1 MESSEFKNIL
11 KELKK
16 KNLAILGHM
25 GSGKSVLGKFI
36 AKKFKLKH
44 IDSDKEI
51 VKFTGLSI
59 NKIFEDRGE
68 KYFRKIEKKI
78 LLKIIEKKNVVI
90 SLGGGS
96 IKSNEIRKKLASNAI
111 TLFLDVNII
120 QLEKRLKKSINRPLL
135 KNVDIKNKLNE
146 LDNKRRKYYLLSD
159 INIENNNK
167 TLNELYQNFIK
178 NLSIL
183 DGKKN
188 KN

>member
-1 MESSEFKNIL
+1 M
-11 KELKK
+11 
-16 KNLAILGHM
+16 
-25 GSGKSVLGKFI
+25 
-36 AKKFKLKH
+36 
-44 IDSDKEI
+44 
-51 VKFTGLSI
+51 
-59 NKIFEDRGE
+59 
-68 KYFRKIEKKI
+68 
-78 LLKIIEKKNVVI
+78 LKIIEKKNVVI